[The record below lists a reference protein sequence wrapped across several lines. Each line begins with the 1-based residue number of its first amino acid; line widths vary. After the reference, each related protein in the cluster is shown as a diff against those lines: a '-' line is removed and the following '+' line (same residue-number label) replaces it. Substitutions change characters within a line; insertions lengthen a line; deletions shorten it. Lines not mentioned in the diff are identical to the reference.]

1 MAVFYLFAGINGS
14 GKTSFYKTISEGM
27 DLGERVSIDET
38 ASLLGSWL
46 DPVIQVRAGRIAL
59 QQAFDHIDAGVTFNQ
74 ETTLPGAV
82 IERQL
87 REAKAAGFTVILY
100 FLGVDT
106 VETAIERVRR
116 RVAKGGH
123 GIPESL
129 IRRRWENMP
138 AALGK
143 ILPYCD
149 LAYFY
154 DNTECFRQI
163 VLLEGTRLV
172 DADPALPDWFYYVT
186 GRKRHGFTDTGN
198 KGERR

>member
-1 MAVFYLFAGINGS
+1 MPTFYLFAGINGA
-14 GKTSFYKTISEGM
+14 GKTSFYRAIAEGM

-38 ASLLGSWL
+38 AATLGSWL
-46 DPVIQVRAGRIAL
+46 DPVIQVRAGRVAL
-59 QQAFDHIDAGVTFNQ
+59 KQAFTHIDDGVTFNQ

-82 IERQL
+82 IVRQL

-100 FLGVDT
+100 FLGVDR
-106 VETAIERVRR
+106 VETAIERVHR

-138 AALGK
+138 EALGK

-154 DNTECFRQI
+154 DNTERFRQI
-163 VLLEGTRLV
+163 VLLEGDRLV
-172 DADPALPDWFYYVT
+172 DADPPLPDWFYYVT
-186 GRKRHGFTDTGN
+186 GRN
-198 KGERR
+198 KNGTKQ